1 MPSGLTHQIYDG
13 SDVSF
18 RSYAIKCLENTGFGY
33 RATQGGETNLPRYAP
48 PVLKP
53 DLEFYQKQLDDAET
67 ELETFKLA
75 SSKDPE
81 LLRGKYEEYC
91 SKANKEKEASLKKND
106 EVKQRYID
114 MLTKI
119 IAWDAPL
126 ELDTLK
132 TSMKRYIEESM
143 DHDCGGQYVALV
155 KNRELPTIEEWIQ
168 VNIESFEWDIKYNRD
183 QIEREKKYVKEANE
197 FFKKVY
203 EEIDKIDPPDE
214 ECD

>member
-1 MPSGLTHQIYDG
+1 MPSGLTYQIYDG

-33 RATQGGETNLPRYAP
+33 RATQGGETHLPRYAP
-48 PVLKP
+48 PVVKANLAS
-53 DLEFYQKQLDDAET
+53 YQKQFDEAET

-91 SKANKEKEASLKKND
+91 SKANKEKEATLKSND
-106 EVKQRYID
+106 EVKQRYTD
-114 MLTKI
+114 MLVKI
-119 IAWDAPL
+119 DAWNAPL
-126 ELDTLK
+126 ELATLK

-143 DHDCGGQYVALV
+143 DHDCGGQYIALV
-155 KNRELPTIEEWIQ
+155 EKRELPTIEEWIQ
-168 VNIESFEWDIKYNRD
+168 TNIESLEWNLKYYRD
-183 QIEREKKYVKEANE
+183 QIEREKKYAEEANE

-214 ECD
+214 EFD